1 MRCRKCGQ
9 RAAINMRHHR
19 LSLCSTHFPEWL
31 IDQTQRFIEKYQMF
45 TPSDHL
51 LVAVSGGK
59 DSLALWDILQ
69 GLGFQTAGLYIDLGI
84 DGGIDYSARSRGC
97 AQRFAEDRGLDLDIF
112 DLRSEIGRDL
122 PDLADENRRGKDKP
136 CSTCGLV
143 KRYVMNRSAMK
154 QGYDALVTA
163 HNLDDEA
170 AILLA
175 NTLDWSLE
183 HLSRGLPVMPAG
195 AGFAKKV
202 KPFCRISERESAAYS
217 ILRGIEYMEDE
228 CPYSAGSKQIFYKHY
243 LNEWEDEMPGV
254 KLRFYNNYLKAIEAG
269 AFPARQDSAE
279 ILSLQKCSICGQ
291 PTTAD
296 GLCAFCRM
304 IVRNTKGDPI

>member
-19 LSLCSTHFPEWL
+19 LALCSSHFPEWL
-31 IDQTQRFIEKYQMF
+31 VEQTQRFIEKYNMF
-45 TPSDHL
+45 TPSDRL

-59 DSLALWDILQ
+59 DSLSLWDILWR
-69 GLGFQTAGLYIDLGI
+69 LGYQTVGLYIDLGI
-84 DGGIDYSARSRGC
+84 DGDIRYSARSRQC
-97 AQRFAEDRGLDLDIF
+97 AQRFAEERGLVLDIF
-112 DLRSEIGRDL
+112 DIKSEIGRDL
-122 PDLADENRRGKDKP
+122 PDLADENLRGKEKP

-143 KRYVMNRSAMK
+143 KRYIMNRFALK
-154 QGYDALVTA
+154 QEFDALVTA

-183 HLSRGLPVMPAG
+183 HLSRGLPVMPSG
-195 AGFAKKV
+195 AGFVKKV
-202 KPFCRISERESAAYS
+202 KPFCRISERESAAYA
-217 ILRGIEYMEDE
+217 IMRAIEYMEDE
-228 CPYSAGSKQIFYKHY
+228 CAYSAGSKQLFFKHH

-254 KLRFYNNYLKAIEAG
+254 KLRFYNNYLKAIEKG
-269 AFPARQDSAE
+269 AFPARQDSPE
-279 ILSLQKCSICGQ
+279 ILSLQQCSVCGQ

-296 GLCAFCRM
+296 GLGAFCRM
-304 IVRNTKGDPI
+304 TLI